1 MFRWLFDRPL
11 EAGVPAPEFVLPDQD
26 GSPVALAGF
35 RGRNV
40 LLVFY
45 PGDDTPVCR
54 RQFCE
59 LRDSFHALRD
69 KGVAVLGVNPQNAAS
84 HARFREKHGFTFPLL
99 VDAGQKVARLYRASG
114 LFVRRTVY
122 LIGPD
127 GRIRYARRGR
137 PAVEEALAGATRP
150 GY

>member
-1 MFRWLFDRPL
+1 MFSWLFDKPL
-11 EAGVPAPEFVLPDQD
+11 EAGTPAPEFTLPDQN
-26 GSPVALAGF
+26 GSPVALSALH
-35 RGRNV
+35 GRNV
-40 LLVFY
+40 LLIFY

-59 LRDSFHALRD
+59 LRDSYHTLRE
-69 KGVAVLGVNPQNAAS
+69 KGVAVLGVNPQSASS
-84 HARFREKHGFTFPLL
+84 HAGFREKHGLSFPLL
-99 VDAGQKVARLYRASG
+99 VDAGQRVARLYHCSG

-127 GRIRYARRGR
+127 GRIRYARRGK
-137 PAVEEALAGATRP
+137 PSVDEALAGATRP